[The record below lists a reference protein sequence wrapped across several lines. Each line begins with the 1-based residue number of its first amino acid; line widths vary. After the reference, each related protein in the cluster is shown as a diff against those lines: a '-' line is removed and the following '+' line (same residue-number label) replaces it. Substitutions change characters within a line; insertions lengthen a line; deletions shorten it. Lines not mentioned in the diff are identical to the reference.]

1 LTGWVA
7 APFAAKVEG
16 HEQSAYPELP
26 SSAAKVSL
34 PVGNGCHVVLTRWP
48 RGGYAAAMRQ
58 AMDPDAKRDAWLRIW
73 KHFFNHRRGPM
84 GYSGVLV
91 ESPRVSH

>member
-1 LTGWVA
+1 
-7 APFAAKVEG
+7 
-16 HEQSAYPELP
+16 
-26 SSAAKVSL
+26 
-34 PVGNGCHVVLTRWP
+34 
-48 RGGYAAAMRQ
+48 
-58 AMDPDAKRDAWLRIW
+58 MDPDAKRDAWLRIW